1 MASKHITKIK
11 RLQRQEKPT
20 ITGGKCDTP
29 QERKE
34 KTDQKI
40 SGRLSVSTKMT

>member
-1 MASKHITKIK
+1 MASKHITKIN

-29 QERKE
+29 QERK
-34 KTDQKI
+34 KKQ
-40 SGRLSVSTKMT
+40 TKKYQEDCLFLPK